1 MISQYFPLKIELRY
15 LILIEIKFYS
25 NLDAT
30 RDWYASGNNAATKV
44 IESVCALAVP
54 IHQGP
59 GSGSRSL
66 HSIMMQGKKEL
77 HPFVKRA
84 NKTVYQQNSGEGG
97 QHLEHSS

>member
-44 IESVCALAVP
+44 IESVSLRIGGAHSP
-54 IHQGP
+54 GP
-59 GSGSRSL
+59 R
-66 HSIMMQGKKEL
+66 
-77 HPFVKRA
+77 V
-84 NKTVYQQNSGEGG
+84 G
-97 QHLEHSS
+97 QPVVTFDNDAR